1 MKQVQYIGDE
11 EINLCRFGV
20 INKGA
25 KVDFF
30 EWEYEAVKND
40 PNYKYVGPVFSKE
53 ERAIAERVKPIA
65 SRFFDLRTIPWE
77 NSNLYKLLA
86 SRMSK
91 HTLIKV
97 IKAINDVGGHIPD
110 SSSGENRN
118 VLIDKILQASSFM
131 GWDKLTKEGRLTLPV
146 KGAEPVAE
154 AEAPKVART
163 RTRKSTELETNDI
176 NI

>member
-1 MKQVQYIGDE
+1 MKQVQYVGEE

-30 EWEYEAVKND
+30 EWEYEAIKDD

-53 ERAIAERVKPIA
+53 ERAIAERVKPLG
-65 SRFFDLRTIPWE
+65 SKFFDLRTIPWE
-77 NSNLYKLLA
+77 NTNLYRLLTT
-86 SRMSK
+86 RMSK
-91 HTLIKV
+91 QSLIKV
-97 IKAINDVGGHIPD
+97 IKAVNDVGGHIPD

-118 VLIDKILQASSFM
+118 SLIDKILSASSFM
-131 GWDKLTKEGRLTLPV
+131 GWDKLTKEDRLSLPV
-146 KGAEPVAE
+146 KGAEPIADGE
-154 AEAPKVART
+154 ASKAARP